1 MKTLYGICGPT
12 ASGKTALAIEVCK
25 RLGGEVVSCD
35 SMQLYRGMDILTAKP
50 TKAEMESVP
59 HHLIGEVEPTRK
71 FNASEFIALAEKHI
85 VDIESRGKLPVLC
98 GGTGLYIDALTK
110 GIRMSVGANE
120 EIRGRLIAQSEK
132 SGGSRELYEELM
144 RVDPLSAKKYD
155 PNDTRRVIRSLEIYY
170 ATGKPRS
177 VSEQLDAEQP
187 DKYRAVLFALKWD
200 RDTLYERINKRVDIM
215 VEEGLI
221 DEVRSILSRDEAYNE
236 TAAQAIGYKEIKA
249 GLMGEISMEEAVEQ
263 VKINSRHLGKRQET
277 WFKRDKRVTWIEV
290 KGRTMDSIADEVTGI
305 ITKDRIEHHE

>member
-25 RLGGEVVSCD
+25 RLDGEVVSCD
-35 SMQLYRGMDILTAKP
+35 SMQLYKGMDILTAKP
-50 TKAEMESVP
+50 TKDELKSVP

-85 VDIESRGKLPVLC
+85 ADIESRGKLPVLC
-98 GGTGLYIDALTK
+98 GGTGLYIDVLTK

-120 EIRGRLIAQSEK
+120 EIRSRLIAQSEK
-132 SGGSRELYEELM
+132 TGGARELYEELS
-144 RVDPLSAKKYD
+144 RVDPVSAKKYD

-249 GLMGEISMEEAVEQ
+249 AFTGEISMEEAVEQ

-277 WFKRDKRVTWIEV
+277 WFKRDKRVTWLV
-290 KGRTMDSIADEVTGI
+290 VQNRTIDSLADEVACI
-305 ITKDRIEHHE
+305 IMKDRSEHHE

>member
-25 RLGGEVVSCD
+25 RLSGEVVSCD

-50 TKAEMESVP
+50 TKAEMASVP

-71 FNASEFIALAEKHI
+71 FNASEFISLAEKHI
-85 VDIESRGKLPVLC
+85 GDIESRGKLPVLC

-120 EIRGRLIAQSEK
+120 EIRSRLIAQSEK
-132 SGGSRELYEELM
+132 VGGARELYEELM

-155 PNDTRRVIRSLEIYY
+155 PNDTRRVIRSLEIYF

-187 DKYRAVLFALKWD
+187 DKYRAVLFAIKWD

-215 VEEGLI
+215 LEEGLI
-221 DEVRSILSRDEAYNE
+221 DEVRSILARDEAYNE

-277 WFKRDKRVTWIEV
+277 WFKRDKRVTWVEV
-290 KGRTMDSIADEVTGI
+290 KDRTMDSIADEVTGI
-305 ITKDRIEHHE
+305 ITKDRLEHHE

>member
-50 TKAEMESVP
+50 TKAEMASVP

-71 FNASEFIALAEKHI
+71 FNASEFIILAEKHI
-85 VDIESRGKLPVLC
+85 ADIESRGKLPVLC

-120 EIRGRLIAQSEK
+120 EIRSRLIAQSEK
-132 SGGSRELYEELM
+132 AGGARELYEELM

-155 PNDTRRVIRSLEIYY
+155 PNDMRRVIRSLEIYY

-215 VEEGLI
+215 LEEGLI

-277 WFKRDKRVTWIEV
+277 WFKRDKRVTWVEI
-290 KGRTMDSIADEVTGI
+290 KDRTMDSIADEVIGI
-305 ITKDRIEHHE
+305 ITKDRLEHHE